1 MPESRQSWLCGRLLI
16 LSVTGVALFLV
27 FRRLNP
33 QALALT
39 FRSMHW
45 GWFFGAVVLYGA
57 LFLPAAW
64 RWHIVL
70 RLTGQA
76 VHFAA
81 TARLSLIGHFFYTV
95 LLGVFGGDAAKS
107 IVYARWYRFPVANV
121 LATAP
126 LDRFLGS
133 AGLVAFGTVTLCVA
147 LAVGAFRHLHTVSLR
162 WPGGWALTLIALA
175 ALVVIASRCLQ
186 PVSAFWKR
194 FTDALARG
202 AKLLFASPHAAISGI
217 LCGVL
222 VQVSLSG
229 ALALNLRAATHAPLP
244 WEQLL
249 WTFPVVVAIS
259 ALPLTFAG
267 LGARE
272 GAALTLFGLYG
283 VRNEDAVGASLLMV
297 ATSLLWAV
305 MGGLLYWREGRV
317 HGQSAAL
324 PKSESILK
332 QANSFLDRSHA
343 PSPATR
349 E

>member
-1 MPESRQSWLCGRLLI
+1 MPDSRQPWLWGRLLI

-27 FRRLNP
+27 FRRLNL

-45 GWFFGAVVLYGA
+45 GWFLGSFVLYGA
-57 LFLPAAW
+57 LFLPAAL

-70 RLTGQA
+70 RLTRQT
-76 VHFAA
+76 VDFAA

-95 LLGVFGGDAAKS
+95 LLGVFGGDTAKS
-107 IVYARWYRFPVANV
+107 IVYSRWYRFPIANI

-133 AGLVAFGTVTLCVA
+133 VGMVAFGAMTLGVA
-147 LAVGAFRHLHTVSLR
+147 LVVGGFEHLHSVSLR
-162 WPGGWALTLIALA
+162 WPGAWALTLIAL
-175 ALVVIASRCLQ
+175 VILLIIAGRFLQ
-186 PVSAFWKR
+186 AITSFWNR
-194 FTDALARG
+194 FTDALGRG
-202 AKLLFASPHAAISGI
+202 AKLLLASPRAAASGI
-217 LCGVL
+217 LCGIV
-222 VQVSLSG
+222 VQISLSG

-283 VRNEDAVGASLLMV
+283 VPSEDAVGASLLMV
-297 ATSLLWAV
+297 ATSLLWAIL
-305 MGGLLYWREGRV
+305 GGLLYWREVRV
-317 HGQSAAL
+317 HGQSATRI
-324 PKSESILK
+324 PSEPISK
-332 QANSFLDRSHA
+332 QANSFLRRSHA